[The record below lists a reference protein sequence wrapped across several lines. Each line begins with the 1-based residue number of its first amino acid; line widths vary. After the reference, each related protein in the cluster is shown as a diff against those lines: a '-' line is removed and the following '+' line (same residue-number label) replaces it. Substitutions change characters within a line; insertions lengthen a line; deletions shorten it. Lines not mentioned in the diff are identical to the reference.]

1 MLRALASITSAQVT
15 NYRERTEGYC
25 NKVNS
30 YKTKIK
36 TVFVPF
42 CLTNLVED
50 LKWDEAKLRP
60 RPTQDKYLQ
69 VKDITLYLPSAGK

>member
-1 MLRALASITSAQVT
+1 MLRALASISSAQVT
-15 NYRERTEGYC
+15 NYTEDWDVVI
-25 NKVNS
+25 KFNS

-50 LKWDEAKLRP
+50 LK
-60 RPTQDKYLQ
+60 
-69 VKDITLYLPSAGK
+69 

>member
-15 NYRERTEGYC
+15 NYKEHRGGLGYC

-42 CLTNLVED
+42 YLTNLVED
-50 LKWDEAKLRP
+50 LK
-60 RPTQDKYLQ
+60 
-69 VKDITLYLPSAGK
+69 